1 MHYYLA
7 VVTAE
12 LADDAARGDVPIEDL
27 SVGSAGHQFRVI
39 PVQKTNLR
47 MNRKKHL
54 ANFPLPRLRI
64 RCDATKGDK
73 EMEGGRVLACVREY
87 VRGRVHVA
95 DLAGVGLVG
104 LDVGA
109 GVRIPE
115 AERAVLAAAQ
125 AVVAV
130 PVEPHGQHRP
140 LVTRQRPRLRPRQ
153 LLRGRP
159 RGRHRL
165 LSLSAAAEDGMD
177 GRRRVRRPPE
187 EMNGGPGR
195 WIWAG

>member
-1 MHYYLA
+1 MHYLA

-27 SVGSAGHQFRVI
+27 SVGAAGHQFRVI
-39 PVQKTNLR
+39 PAQKQDMKP
-47 MNRKKHL
+47 MNSKKHL

-64 RCDATKGDK
+64 RCDATT
-73 EMEGGRVLACVREY
+73 GGWRGGARAY
-87 VRGRVHVA
+87 VRGRVRIA

-109 GVRIPE
+109 GVRVPE

-159 RGRHRL
+159 RGRHL
-165 LSLSAAAEDGMD
+165 LLCLRRRRRGWD
-177 GRRRVRRPPE
+177 GRKTTTT
-187 EMNGGPGR
+187 GR
-195 WIWAG
+195 DE